1 MRKTNEVTLGAAI
14 QSMLTELNLR
24 HGVHEARIEAM
35 WEKVMG
41 RSVSKHTT
49 QIQLK
54 GDRLYVTVDS
64 APLRSEL
71 FYSRLKIKEVIN
83 QELAGDVTRRC
94 LHILIDDQLPRK
106 YSYSPLPAGP

>member
-14 QSMLTELNLR
+14 QSMLAELNLR
-24 HGVHEARIEAM
+24 HGVYEARIEAM

-41 RSVSKHTT
+41 RSVAKHTT

-64 APLRSEL
+64 APLRNEL
-71 FYSRLKIKEVIN
+71 FYSRLKIRDVIN
-83 QELAGDVTRRC
+83 QELAGDV
-94 LHILIDDQLPRK
+94 IKDVFI
-106 YSYSPLPAGP
+106 Y